1 MYECEVIILLL
12 LVWLEELG
20 DIVRSVGSGDVE
32 VMPHYSL
39 IVLF

>member
-20 DIVRSVGSGDVE
+20 DIVEGCDEISWLG
-32 VMPHYSL
+32 
-39 IVLF
+39 